1 MTLIQM
7 RRSKTSGSAPPS
19 VADGELVLNQAD
31 SILYTPDAAGGIV
44 ATLLKGIAYLA
55 SPIFTG
61 NPKAPTQAAH
71 DNSTNIATTA
81 YADGAA
87 GAALTTAEGYTD
99 TSVANLKSALATRK
113 AVADAAYSILT
124 TDRTVAVTS
133 LTASRVLT
141 LPSAATFP
149 TGVQLTIVDESGA
162 CSASKT
168 ITVARAGSDTIN
180 GNASY
185 VLGAARAYLALES
198 NGSSAWTLV
207 DASII
212 DASNLGS
219 NAPAMNGSA
228 AAGTSPQAAH
238 ADHVHP
244 VDTSRQAALGFPP
257 VQQGTGVGQSS
268 NAVKLG
274 WSGSALKYTIDSSDM
289 GNLWG
294 DNIGTKSLAGN
305 GYQRLPSGLIIQW
318 GSTGS
323 LSGSGDVTITMP
335 ISFPNAALS
344 LVVTPDAAPP
354 SNQVIAYT
362 TYNFGVSQFTVAP
375 RYIQYASGSSYANQN
390 ARWIAIGW

>member
-7 RRSKTSGSAPPS
+7 RRSKTSGSVPPS
-19 VADGELVLNQAD
+19 VADGELVINQAD

-61 NPKAPTQAAH
+61 NPKAPTQAAK
-71 DNSTNIATTA
+71 DNSTNLATTA
-81 YADGAA
+81 YADAA
-87 GAALTTAEGYTD
+87 VGVGVATAEGYADNAVST
-99 TSVANLKSALATRK
+99 LKNAISARK
-113 AVADAAYSILT
+113 AVADAAYTILA
-124 TDRTVAVTS
+124 TDRTVAITS
-133 LTASRVLT
+133 LTASRVLQ
-141 LPSAATFP
+141 LPSAASYP
-149 TGVQLTIVDESGA
+149 TGVQLTVVDESGA
-162 CSASKT
+162 CSSSKT

-180 GNASY
+180 GATSY

-244 VDTSRQAALGFPP
+244 VDTSRQAALGYPP
-257 VQQGTGVGQSS
+257 VQQGTGVGQST
-268 NAVKLG
+268 NVVKLG
-274 WSGSALKYTIDSSDM
+274 WSGSNLKYTIDTSDM

-294 DNIGTKSLAGN
+294 DNNGTKSLANN
-305 GYQRLPSGLIIQW
+305 GYQKLPSGLIIQW
-318 GSTGS
+318 GYAGV
-323 LSGSGDVTITMP
+323 SGSGDTVVTMP
-335 ISFPNAALS
+335 IAFPNSGLA
-344 LVVTPDAAPP
+344 VVLTPDASPP
-354 SNQVIAYT
+354 GNQVVAYT
-362 TYNFGVSQFTVAP
+362 TYNFTASQFTVAP
-375 RYIQYASGSSYANQN
+375 RYIQYAAAAGYANQST
-390 ARWIAIGW
+390 RWIAVGY